1 MLFFDLFGGFSGTF
15 IEEEE
20 VGVQPDDRRLPH
32 PCTGGRSRSTAG
44 VWIPRTWNFLRKRTN
59 CDTTSVMA
67 ASTLREAFKNKNDE
81 TYGIFHMLVIGSCGS

>member
-32 PCTGGRSRSTAG
+32 PCTEGLGRSTAG
-44 VWIPRTWNFLRKRTN
+44 VWNTWPRNFLRKRTFH
-59 CDTTSVMA
+59 DTTSVMA
-67 ASTLREAFKNKNDE
+67 ASTLSFLD
-81 TYGIFHMLVIGSCGS
+81 CD